1 MIAASLNKFLFR
13 VSNFDSLVNY
23 LIDMTF
29 LFIYFGK
36 DNCLLGIQ
44 LLDNWNFI
52 NDAISYQSNFSL
64 SVDRFV
70 TKHRLRKPSC

>member
-13 VSNFDSLVNY
+13 VSNFDRLVNY

-29 LFIYFGK
+29 LFIFFGK

-44 LLDNWNFI
+44 LLDN
-52 NDAISYQSNFSL
+52 
-64 SVDRFV
+64 
-70 TKHRLRKPSC
+70 